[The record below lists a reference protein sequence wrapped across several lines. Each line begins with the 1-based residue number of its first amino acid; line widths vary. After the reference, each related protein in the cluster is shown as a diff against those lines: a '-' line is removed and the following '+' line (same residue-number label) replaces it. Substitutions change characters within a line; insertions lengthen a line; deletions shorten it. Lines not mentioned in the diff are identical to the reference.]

1 MFTFLNL
8 FHPRANGV
16 LKKNLPCLYPK
27 FPSRP
32 LSDLPFSC
40 LSFLFLSAIQAKF
53 RINPY
58 YVVIQSFSHTIWR
71 IQSLS
76 FLIFW
81 YHLVVQF
88 THIKNKI
95 FITLRVDLFSAGLP
109 THMQDLRS
117 HQQNHAYNVGT
128 YHVPLVFLRENIF
141 ELLSIF
147 YKGIFQFLH
156 SVSKHL
162 CSHTNGPKLRIN
174 CLQLSK
180 KLFNFFDW
188 SFQVVRWSQ
197 YFHWENAKN
206 H

>member
-27 FPSRP
+27 FPTRP
-32 LSDLPFSC
+32 LSVLPFSF

-58 YVVIQSFSHTIWR
+58 YVVIQSFSHTIWQ

-81 YHLVVQF
+81 CHLVVQF

-95 FITLRVDLFSAGLP
+95 FYCESVILHYTFC
-109 THMQDLRS
+109 RS
-117 HQQNHAYNVGT
+117 LIWT
-128 YHVPLVFLRENIF
+128 TW
-141 ELLSIF
+141 
-147 YKGIFQFLH
+147 GI
-156 SVSKHL
+156 SL
-162 CSHTNGPKLRIN
+162 C
-174 CLQLSK
+174 CLWH
-180 KLFNFFDW
+180 FD
-188 SFQVVRWSQ
+188 SL
-197 YFHWENAKN
+197 
-206 H
+206 